1 MAEGE
6 AGVTE
11 YLYKVLVVGD
21 IGTGKTS
28 IIKRFVHNIFSMH
41 YKSTIG
47 VDFALKVINWDN
59 KTVVRLQLWDIA
71 GQERFG
77 NMTRVYYK
85 EAVGAFVVFDVTRVN
100 TFEAVQ
106 KWKSDIDAKVTL
118 PPDERPIPV
127 VLLANKCDLARDG
140 FARNTA
146 QMDKYCEEHGFAG
159 WFETSAKDNVG
170 IDTAA
175 KFLVAQ
181 ILAND
186 NERPNK
192 PDAGKENANGFKI
205 DSQNN
210 GKPGEDTKKPASTG
224 CCG

>member
-1 MAEGE
+1 MATEQEDGI
-6 AGVTE
+6 TE

-106 KWKSDIDAKVTL
+106 KWKNDIDCKVTL
-118 PPDERPIPV
+118 PPDDRPIPV
-127 VLLANKCDLARDG
+127 VLIANKCDLAKEG

-146 QMDKYCEEHGFAG
+146 QMDKFCEEHGFAG
-159 WFETSAKDNVG
+159 WFETSAKDNIN

-175 KFLVAQ
+175 KFLVAR
-181 ILAND
+181 ILEND
-186 NERPNK
+186 INRDNQAT
-192 PDAGKENANGFKI
+192 D
-205 DSQNN
+205 Q
-210 GKPGEDTKKPASTG
+210 KPAGGIKVSAEDEKAPAKG
-224 CCG
+224 NCLCG